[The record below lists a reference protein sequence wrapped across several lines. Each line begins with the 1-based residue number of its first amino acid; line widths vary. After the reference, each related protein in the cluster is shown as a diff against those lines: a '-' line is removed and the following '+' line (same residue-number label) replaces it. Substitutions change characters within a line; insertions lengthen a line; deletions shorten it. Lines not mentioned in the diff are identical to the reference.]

1 MRKKH
6 WTNDSWLVSILFQC
20 KYGVFLNVS
29 FVFFYFVTGFLN
41 PAFVSIGKRHF
52 SRLCSPWKTK
62 TLSGQNVILSR
73 YYWKLLISL
82 YMFFYKWSSFIG
94 ISYFIGR
101 NEIRQKLT
109 NSDLIRCSNEIKYQ
123 LTSMKNLCIIHI
135 CKIMHFKY
143 WTGFLQLYEYLKK
156 DIQIFRCKY
165 IKYILCL

>member
-1 MRKKH
+1 MISF
-6 WTNDSWLVSILFQC
+6 DSVSMQIWGIFKRVICL
-20 KYGVFLNVS
+20 
-29 FVFFYFVTGFLN
+29 FYFVTGFLN

-82 YMFFYKWSSFIG
+82 YMFFINEVLLSVFRFFID
-94 ISYFIGR
+94 R

-109 NSDLIRCSNEIKYQ
+109 NSDLIRCLNEIKYQ

-135 CKIMHFKY
+135 CNIMHLKY
-143 WTGFLQLYEYLKK
+143 WTEFFQLY
-156 DIQIFRCKY
+156 
-165 IKYILCL
+165 